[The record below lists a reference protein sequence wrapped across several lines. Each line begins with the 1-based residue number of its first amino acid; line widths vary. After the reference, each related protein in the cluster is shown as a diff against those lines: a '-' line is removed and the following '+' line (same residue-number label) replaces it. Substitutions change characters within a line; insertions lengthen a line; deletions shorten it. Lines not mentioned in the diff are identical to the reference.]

1 MGDTEV
7 DAATSEAQAAPPAGA
22 LKVAVLDDYQD
33 IAADYGDWSVVPG
46 GVSVQS
52 FTEHIA
58 DRDALVAAL
67 EPFDVVVAMRERTRL
82 GADVLDRLPH
92 LRLLVTTGPFNAVID
107 FDAARRRGVTCCG
120 TGGIITPTSEL
131 TWGLIIGLLRHIP
144 QEHRRVQEGGWQR
157 TVGSDLAGRRLGVIG
172 LGNLGRLVARVGE
185 AFQMDVVG
193 WSPNLT
199 DERAAEAGV
208 RRVDKDELFS
218 SSDVVTIH
226 MVLSDATRGLVGAP
240 ELALMKPSAVLVNT
254 SRGPL
259 VDEAALLDALQSGR
273 IAGAG
278 LDVFDVEPL
287 PAGHPLRTAP
297 NTVLTPH
304 VGYVTDGLYR
314 LFYDHIVED
323 VAAFAAGAPIRIV
336 EPR

>member
-1 MGDTEV
+1 
-7 DAATSEAQAAPPAGA
+7 
-22 LKVAVLDDYQD
+22 
-33 IAADYGDWSVVPG
+33 VPG
-46 GVSVQS
+46 GVTVHS

-58 DRDALVAAL
+58 DPDALVAAL

-82 GADVLDRLPH
+82 GADVLDRLPR

-144 QEHRRVQEGGWQR
+144 QEHRRVQDGGWQR
-157 TVGSDLAGRRLGVIG
+157 SVGSDLAGRRLGVIG
-172 LGNLGRLVARVGE
+172 LGNLGKLVARVGE

-199 DERAAEAGV
+199 EERAADAGV
-208 RRVDKDELFS
+208 RRVDKHELFAT
-218 SSDVVTIH
+218 SDVVTIH
-226 MVLSDATRGLVGAP
+226 MVLSDTTRGLVGAP

-254 SRGPL
+254 SRGPI
-259 VDEAALLDALQSGR
+259 VDALRSGR

-287 PAGHPLRTAP
+287 PADHPLRTAP

-304 VGYVTDGLYR
+304 IGYVTDGLYR
-314 LFYDHIVED
+314 IFYDHIVED
-323 VAAFAAGAPIRIV
+323 VAAFAAGDPIRIV
-336 EPR
+336 QPR

>member
-1 MGDTEV
+1 LD
-7 DAATSEAQAAPPAGA
+7 
-22 LKVAVLDDYQD
+22 VAVLDDYQD
-33 IAADYGDWSVVPG
+33 IAADYADWSVVPG
-46 GVSVQS
+46 GVAVHS

-58 DRDALVAAL
+58 DPEALVAAL
-67 EPFDVVVAMRERTRL
+67 QPFDVVVAMRERTRL
-82 GADVLDRLPH
+82 AADVLDRLPN
-92 LRLLVTTGPFNAVID
+92 LKLLVTTGPFNAVID
-107 FDAARRRGVTCCG
+107 FDAATRRGVTCCG

-144 QEHRRVQEGGWQR
+144 EEHRRVQEGGWQR

-218 SSDVVTIH
+218 TSDVVTIH
-226 MVLSDATRGLVGAP
+226 MVLSDSTRGLVGAP

-259 VDEAALLDALQSGR
+259 VDEAALIEALQSGR
-273 IAGAG
+273 IAGSG

-287 PAGHPLRTAP
+287 PADHPLRSTP

-314 LFYDHIVED
+314 IFYDHIVED
-323 VAAFAAGAPIRIV
+323 VAAFAAGAPIRTIQ
-336 EPR
+336 PR